1 MRSCWESGQRVVKCI
16 GFDAT
21 EDHRMKGGGT
31 YATGKGFNIC
41 NEKGMPKFADRYE
54 VEYPLRLAGITRSR
68 CREIIVAA
76 GLPVPPKSACFFCPA
91 MHKDAIQR
99 LAVVDPE
106 YYKLAI
112 AMEALYRG
120 GHHFRGDDYWTVR
133 ARRKDTK
140 ELTKFE
146 CTAADAKEART
157 KFRAAFADTQRPFKY
172 KLTATAAV
180 PGLGR
185 RFAWKDVQTS
195 LPIVT
200 L

>member
-1 MRSCWESGQRVVKCI
+1 
-16 GFDAT
+16 
-21 EDHRMKGGGT
+21 MKGGGT
-31 YATGKGFNIC
+31 YATGKGFSIC
-41 NEKGMPKFADRYE
+41 NEKGMPKFADRYD
-54 VEYPLRLAGITRSR
+54 VEYPLRLAGINRAR

-91 MHKDAIQR
+91 MHKEEIER

-120 GHHFRGDDYWTVR
+120 GHHFRGDDFWTIK
-133 ARRKDTK
+133 AKNK
-140 ELTKFE
+140 ETNEVVKFE
-146 CTAADAKEART
+146 CTAADAATAREH
-157 KFRAAFADTQRPFKY
+157 FRNAYHDWRRPYKY
-172 KLTATAAV
+172 KLSATAAV

-185 RFAWKDVQTS
+185 NFAWKDIKTA
-195 LPIVT
+195 LPVVT